1 MSDKKPVRVRFAPSP
16 TGPLHIGGARTAL
29 YNWLFARTQG
39 GTFLLRVDDT
49 DQARSSSESL
59 ENILEGMRWLGID
72 WDEGPDK
79 GGDYGPY
86 FQMQRMGGYKPRVDQ
101 LLAEGKA
108 YRCFCTPEQVQEG
121 REAMQ
126 KSVGKMMY
134 DRRCRG
140 LDPAESRD
148 RAEASETHTIRFVMP
163 EGKVVIDDLIKGPVE
178 VDLGEMD
185 DWVMMRGDGTPL
197 YNLCSTL
204 DDADMEITHII
215 RGEEHFMNGV
225 KQVLL
230 FQALGYEPPRFA
242 HLPLILGKNGKKLSK
257 RMAQTNLLDYRDQG
271 YPPKAIVNFFTLLG
285 WGFDAER
292 DIFTIEEA
300 IANFALDK
308 VQKSGA
314 ILDEEK
320 MSWMC
325 GMYIR
330 NESRSEFLDHVTPFL
345 VRAGL
350 CTEEEVTGR
359 RAWFESL
366 VACGQ
371 ERVRTYGELPPKVAH
386 ALRGFEDYEP
396 KAWKNLTKADDTAA
410 LLSAYRESLGG
421 LALPPSGPGRPVEAD
436 TTVLL
441 PTDKAE
447 VIPAE
452 GSTPFLHPKHIEN
465 AARAFAEER
474 GIGFGPLVHPIRA
487 ALTGSA
493 GGPSLFDIVYLL
505 GREECERRLD
515 RAVEALGKQDS

>member
-1 MSDKKPVRVRFAPSP
+1 VSENKPVRVRFAPSP

-29 YNWLFARTQG
+29 YNWLFAQTQG

-49 DQARSSSESL
+49 DQARSSEESL
-59 ENILEGMRWLGID
+59 NNILDGMRWLGMD

-86 FQMQRMGGYKPRVDQ
+86 FQMQRMGGYKPRVEK

-108 YRCFCTPEQVQEG
+108 YPCFCTPEQVQEG

-126 KSVGKMMY
+126 KAGGNPMY
-134 DRRCRG
+134 DRRCRS
-140 LDPAESRD
+140 LDPAAAKARV
-148 RAEASETHTIRFVMP
+148 EAGETHTIRFAIP
-163 EGKVVIDDLIKGPVE
+163 EGKVVIDDLIKGLVE
-178 VDLGEMD
+178 VDLGEVD

-215 RGEEHFMNGV
+215 RGEEHFTNGV

-230 FQALGYEPPRFA
+230 FEALGYEPPRFA

-271 YPPKAIVNFFTLLG
+271 YPPRAIVNFFTLLG

-292 DIFTIEEA
+292 DIFTMDEA
-300 IANFALDK
+300 IERFALDK
-308 VQKSGA
+308 VQKSGS

-330 NESRSEFLDHVTPFL
+330 NESRAEFLDHVTPFL
-345 VRAGL
+345 VKEGL
-350 CTEEEVTGR
+350 CTQKDIGLH
-359 RAWFESL
+359 RAWFENL
-366 VACGQ
+366 VACQQ
-371 ERVRTYGELPPKVAH
+371 ERVLTYGELPAKVVH
-386 ALRGFEDYEP
+386 YLKGFEEYEP
-396 KAWKNLTKADDTAA
+396 KAWKNLNKKEGTAE
-410 LLSAYRESLGG
+410 LLKAYRESLTGI
-421 LALPPSGPGRPVEAD
+421 ALPSSRPGRPAEAD

-441 PTDKAE
+441 PTDKADE
-447 VIPAE
+447 IPAE
-452 GSTPFLHPKHIEN
+452 GSTPFLYPKHIEN
-465 AARAFAEER
+465 AARAFAESRE
-474 GIGFGPLVHPIRA
+474 IGFGQLVHPIRA

-493 GGPSLFDIVYLL
+493 MGPSLFDIVYLL
-505 GREECERRLD
+505 GREECEQRLD
-515 RAVEALGKQDS
+515 RAVAALGK